1 MTVTTPLVTI
11 FGATGNQG
19 GAVARS
25 LLKNPS
31 FKVRALT
38 RNPSSDAS
46 QALASQGAEIQ
57 QADGFDKTSMRA
69 AFAGSWG
76 VFVNINSDDKSIKEK
91 GLTEVD
97 LGKTI
102 VDAAAEAGVRHFVFS
117 SGPNSLEITNGK
129 VKMNA
134 AQSKPSLDQCW
145 TQTDLGSTDKYE
157 IEQYIRGVGSFE
169 TVSFICVAW
178 FLENF
183 SMKEIAPIFGGF
195 PHLPDAEGYLT
206 FVAPKWGG
214 KEDVPFLSVSDDL
227 GDIVHGMF
235 LDPMA
240 CNGKIVHGC
249 SDICSMKDVT
259 SCFEKVSGRKSRYQ
273 PLGSWEE
280 FDTHGVP
287 ELEDTKMM
295 FGMTQESGGRYFGPE
310 ASEKRTAAE
319 LKKKTAMALNRSK
332 EDQDLISVDL
342 SGFFHP
348 KKLTK
353 ELIEPW

>member
-46 QALASQGAEIQ
+46 QALASQGAEIR
-57 QADGFDKTSMRA
+57 QADGFDKKSMRA

-76 VFVNINSDDKSIKEK
+76 IFVNINSDDKSIKEK
-91 GLTEVD
+91 GLTEFD

-102 VDAAAEAGVRHFVFS
+102 VDAAAEAGVRHFIFS

-134 AQSKPSLDQCW
+134 AQN
-145 TQTDLGSTDKYE
+145 KYD
-157 IEQYIRGVGSFE
+157 IEQYIRGVGCFE

-183 SMKEIAPIFGGF
+183 SIKEIAPIFGGF

-235 LDPMA
+235 LDPLA

-249 SDICSMKDVT
+249 SDICSMNDVT

-280 FDTHGVP
+280 FNTHGVP

-319 LKKKTAMALNRSK
+319 LKKKTAMALNISK
-332 EDQDLISVDL
+332 EDQDLISVE
-342 SGFFHP
+342 SWFRKYSP
-348 KKLTK
+348 S
-353 ELIEPW
+353 W